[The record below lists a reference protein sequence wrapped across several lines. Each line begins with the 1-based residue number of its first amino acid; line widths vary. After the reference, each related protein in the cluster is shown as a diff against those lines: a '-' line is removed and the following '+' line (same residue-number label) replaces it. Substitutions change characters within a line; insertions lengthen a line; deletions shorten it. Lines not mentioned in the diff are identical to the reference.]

1 MNIEYSIPKFGSVSK
16 IFFFAFTTCVIRCVS
31 SFDLGRLSLGLGP
44 TLPTHQSTLPCPW
57 MDSLAKVIHA
67 YCSLPAPEYERHY
80 YTTSHVLHISRRP
93 IFWHNMLEW
102 VMVHCRAR
110 ISRPA
115 NVLFQTM
122 LQEMQMQVCSFKACY
137 SFAPHHC
144 MLASWA
150 LQEPPQA
157 IA

>member
-1 MNIEYSIPKFGSVSK
+1 MNIEYSIPKCVLNFLFHFHNLCHKVCVQLWPGPLISK
-16 IFFFAFTTCVIRCVS
+16 AWS
-31 SFDLGRLSLGLGP
+31 YP
-44 TLPTHQSTLPCPW
+44 LPTHQSTLPCPW
-57 MDSLAKVIHA
+57 TAWPKSFMHIAPCQLQNMNGIITQLRMFCIFHA
-67 YCSLPAPEYERHY
+67 DLYFGTICLNGSWCI
-80 YTTSHVLHISRRP
+80 V
-93 IFWHNMLEW
+93 
-102 VMVHCRAR
+102 AR

-122 LQEMQMQVCSFKACY
+122 LQEMQIQVCSFKACY

-144 MLASWA
+144 MPASWA